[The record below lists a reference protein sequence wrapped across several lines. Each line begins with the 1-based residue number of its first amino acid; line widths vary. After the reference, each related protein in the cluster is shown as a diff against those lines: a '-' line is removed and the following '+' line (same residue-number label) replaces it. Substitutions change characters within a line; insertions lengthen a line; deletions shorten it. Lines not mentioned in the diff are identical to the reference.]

1 MKNLEILKIKMKISL
16 LQDSNQKEQTFKCNL
31 LYLLKLKK
39 NLHYSIIK

>member
-1 MKNLEILKIKMKISL
+1 MKISL

-39 NLHYSIIK
+39 IFIIPLLNKLYY